1 MTKEKYSV
9 SIHQPDFIPYFGF
22 FNKISKSD
30 TFVIM
35 DNVQLSKSGWTHR
48 DQIKTKR
55 PKVVF
60 GSHYIAKEVF
70 NYFDFSFDKGT
81 I

>member
-1 MTKEKYSV
+1 MTKEKNSI

-35 DNVQLSKSGWTHR
+35 DNVQLSRSGWTHR
-48 DQIKTKR
+48 DQIKTK
-55 PKVVF
+55 KGVVIIIGVKIF
-60 GSHYIAKEVF
+60 NGICFKE
-70 NYFDFSFDKGT
+70 
-81 I
+81 